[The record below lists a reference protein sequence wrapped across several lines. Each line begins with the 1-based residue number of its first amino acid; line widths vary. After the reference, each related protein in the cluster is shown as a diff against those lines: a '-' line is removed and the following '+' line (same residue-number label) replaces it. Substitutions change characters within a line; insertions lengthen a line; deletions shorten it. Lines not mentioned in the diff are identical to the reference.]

1 MRCILN
7 KDKYIHSRD
16 GFIVIVKSCLSN
28 ENTAVIDIL
37 AFIDNEPPKIIR
49 ASTYRTGISYLC
61 RDGKVWGMTV
71 QIVFATYLNGAS
83 GAILVVSDRFV
94 LLDEIL
100 CAHQA
105 LTGCRNVRQRKAS
118 VSS

>member
-1 MRCILN
+1 MMNPFSWLQMTNMISYQGLVRT
-7 KDKYIHSRD
+7 
-16 GFIVIVKSCLSN
+16 F
-28 ENTAVIDIL
+28 
-37 AFIDNEPPKIIR
+37 PKIIR
-49 ASTYRTGISYLC
+49 ASTYRTRISYLC

>member
-1 MRCILN
+1 
-7 KDKYIHSRD
+7 
-16 GFIVIVKSCLSN
+16 
-28 ENTAVIDIL
+28 
-37 AFIDNEPPKIIR
+37 
-49 ASTYRTGISYLC
+49 
-61 RDGKVWGMTV
+61 MTV

-105 LTGCRNVRQRKAS
+105 LTVCRNVRQRKAS

>member
-1 MRCILN
+1 
-7 KDKYIHSRD
+7 
-16 GFIVIVKSCLSN
+16 
-28 ENTAVIDIL
+28 
-37 AFIDNEPPKIIR
+37 
-49 ASTYRTGISYLC
+49 
-61 RDGKVWGMTV
+61 MTV